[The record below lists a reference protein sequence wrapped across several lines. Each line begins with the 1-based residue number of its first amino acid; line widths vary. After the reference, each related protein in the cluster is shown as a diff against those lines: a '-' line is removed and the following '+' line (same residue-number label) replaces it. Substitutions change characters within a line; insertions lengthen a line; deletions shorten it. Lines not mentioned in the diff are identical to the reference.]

1 MLFPFDLLPPDYD
14 SQSPPRGN
22 RSATSAAPT
31 RRESPPALD
40 RLANMF
46 GLSVATFRR
55 RMAQERTSLLTGID
69 WSGLNFSIADF
80 QQSRKR
86 NDSAMDRI

>member
-1 MLFPFDLLPPDYD
+1 MRSD
-14 SQSPPRGN
+14 SGN
-22 RSATSAAPT
+22 RTYISTTSRITSGEEWKMPKRIGALSNLFTLT
-31 RRESPPALD
+31 RRENPPMLD

-69 WSGLNFSIADF
+69 GSGLNFF
-80 QQSRKR
+80 HR
-86 NDSAMDRI
+86 